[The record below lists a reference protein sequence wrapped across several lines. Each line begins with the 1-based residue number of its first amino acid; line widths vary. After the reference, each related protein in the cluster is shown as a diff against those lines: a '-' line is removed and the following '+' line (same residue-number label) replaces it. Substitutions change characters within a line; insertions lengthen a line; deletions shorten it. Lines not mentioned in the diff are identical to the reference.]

1 MKDDSVLGMLLIFIW
16 LKRLGIP
23 RGKINGGI
31 DLSLYTAQGRSD
43 FHMNHG
49 FGKKK
54 KTSQYKI
61 HFYMQVTN
69 NLKSYFHMIYI

>member
-54 KTSQYKI
+54 KK
-61 HFYMQVTN
+61 
-69 NLKSYFHMIYI
+69 NLSVQDTLLYAGNK